1 VNEGVNRTVNP
12 ASIAPPAAAYSH
24 GVVSSGAAA
33 MLHTAGV
40 VPIAPDGSVPE
51 GLSAQAALVWSNIE
65 AILAEAGFVVSDIV
79 SITTYVVAGSNLAMV
94 MEARDA
100 VMKGHRPA
108 STLVYVPALARPQ
121 WLVEVSVVAAH

>member
-1 VNEGVNRTVNP
+1 
-12 ASIAPPAAAYSH
+12 
-24 GVVSSGAAA
+24 

-51 GLSAQAALVWSNIE
+51 GLSVQAALVWSNIE
-65 AILAEAGFVVSDIV
+65 AILAEAGFDIEDIV

-121 WLVEVSVVAAH
+121 WLVEVSVVAAR